1 MKTQAFAFMWC
12 QIRPGNASRGYMR
25 RRGGHPARQRMKE
38 WACGAG
44 AGFDLVRMSG
54 HPAASAS
61 SGPRKTGGGKR
72 SSWQERKIHRSPAS
86 ELVQGKCVLAGEPFF
101 VGHGLWRPKKN
112 LLCRTPLIFAMTP
125 VQPWRTARPVIEA
138 RLAEQGVDG

>member
-1 MKTQAFAFMWC
+1 MWR
-12 QIRPGNASRGYMR
+12 QIRPGNASRGDMR

-38 WACGAG
+38 WTCGAG

-61 SGPRKTGGGKR
+61 SGPMKTGGGKR
-72 SSWQERKIHRSPAS
+72 SSWQERKIHKSPAS
-86 ELVQGKCVLAGEPFF
+86 ELVQEKCELAGEPLF
-101 VGHGLWRPKKN
+101 VGHGLWHSKN
-112 LLCRTPLIFAMTP
+112 KLLCRTPLIFAMTP
-125 VQPWRTARPVIEA
+125 VQPWRTARPVIKA

>member
-1 MKTQAFAFMWC
+1 
-12 QIRPGNASRGYMR
+12 
-25 RRGGHPARQRMKE
+25 MKE

-44 AGFDLVRMSG
+44 AGFDLIRMSG

-61 SGPRKTGGGKR
+61 SGPRKTGGGVR
-72 SSWQERKIHRSPAS
+72 SSWQEKTKFTNQSPAS
-86 ELVQGKCVLAGEPFF
+86 SFRRKRNVAGEGPSLFGTGYDPRNDHAVIF
-101 VGHGLWRPKKN
+101 VQA
-112 LLCRTPLIFAMTP
+112 PLIFAMTP